1 MDYPEL
7 FRPLKV
13 GGVTLKNRLIS
24 APTSLAQLGPD
35 ENLDESNIAY
45 YELKAMG
52 GCAMVIVGDSLV
64 DTAGGKTHPHMIRL
78 DTDDSLPSLT
88 KVVNAIH
95 AHGALASIELDHGG
109 ELADRKS
116 VV

>member
-52 GCAMVIVGDSLV
+52 GHRRGQPGGHSRGKDPSPH
-64 DTAGGKTHPHMIRL
+64 DTAGYR
-78 DTDDSLPSLT
+78 
-88 KVVNAIH
+88 
-95 AHGALASIELDHGG
+95 
-109 ELADRKS
+109 
-116 VV
+116 